1 MSQPEAI
8 LSEIR
13 SARISASPELRAR
26 VRELA
31 TAVPP
36 APPRRELPWRR
47 WTLVLVPACVAVAL
61 AASLA
66 IGLATSGKSGRQV
79 VERRAVQ
86 HGGAAAPPAV
96 FSTAQAPADSATTLK
111 AVGGAGRTGLPSTPG
126 RAQIYES
133 ELTLK
138 VKDLSAT
145 TKRALRLTRSFG
157 GYVRSVE
164 YGSGAERGT
173 ASLVLRVP
181 VGSVQAAIVRF
192 TGLGAILDQ
201 HVSIRDV
208 QPQLDKRFRAMQT
221 VRDAIAKLQARLES
235 PTLSPSD
242 RKALEDELV
251 AARRQLVAL
260 RLAQAR
266 QQRQTSYATVSLDLR
281 TAGKAVAVSHDPGR
295 IGRALH
301 RSGSIL
307 LDEAKVAVYVL
318 LVGAPLLVLLG
329 LGVGGARVRRRRTE
343 TRLLSAS

>member
-1 MSQPEAI
+1 MLQPE
-8 LSEIR
+8 LLDQIR
-13 SARISASPELRAR
+13 SSRIVASPELRER

-66 IGLATSGKSGRQV
+66 VGLATSGKSGRQA

-86 HGGAAAPPAV
+86 HGEAAAPPAV
-96 FSTAQAPADSATTLK
+96 LSTGQAPADSATTLK
-111 AVGGAGRTGLPSTPG
+111 AAGGAGRAGLPSTPG

-164 YGSGAERGT
+164 YGSGTERGT
-173 ASLVLRVP
+173 AYLVVRVP
-181 VGSVQAAIVRF
+181 VGRVQAAIVRF
-192 TGLGAILDQ
+192 TALGAILDQ

-208 QPQLDKRFRAMQT
+208 QPELDKRFRAMQAL
-221 VRDAIAKLQARLES
+221 RDTIAKLQAQLES
-235 PTLSPSD
+235 PTLSSSD

-251 AARRQLVAL
+251 AARRRLVIL

-281 TAGKAVAVSHDPGR
+281 TAAKAVAVPHDPGR

-307 LDEAKVAVYVL
+307 LDEAKVFLYVL
-318 LVGAPLLVLLG
+318 LVGAPFLALAAVG
-329 LGVGGARVRRRRTE
+329 LGAARLRRRQVE
-343 TRLLSAS
+343 ARLLSGS